1 MDKDKDKDKWAGV
14 IKYLRS
20 SGRDPAKV
28 LKLLQ
33 GNQKG
38 VESNYSIAR
47 SSYSMNVIATI
58 TQKLNDPKNK
68 GKTLTHVI
76 RQWVKSKDF
85 EDFYNLI
92 RSPERLVLDKVEAN
106 KTQNKY
112 IKQIKDL
119 WDQPNQK
126 KYRDYFAI
134 TKGYFITGTGSGI
147 GRRKIKDNLFGAN
160 EKIIKAALPKLKKR
174 FKTKTK

>member
-1 MDKDKDKDKWAGV
+1 MGKDKWAKV
-14 IKYLRS
+14 IDKWAKVIEYLES
-20 SGRDPAKV
+20 KNRDPEKT
-28 LKLLQ
+28 LKLLK
-33 GNQKG
+33 GNEKG

-58 TQKLNDPKNK
+58 TQKMNDPKNK

-92 RSPERLVLDKVEAN
+92 RSPEKLVLDKVEAN

-112 IKQIKDL
+112 IKPLKIVTGKRIKL
-119 WDQPNQK
+119 
-126 KYRDYFAI
+126 
-134 TKGYFITGTGSGI
+134 
-147 GRRKIKDNLFGAN
+147 
-160 EKIIKAALPKLKKR
+160 
-174 FKTKTK
+174 